1 MNQTET
7 LHFLVRHGYALL
19 FFWVFVEQAGLPIP
33 SAPLLLAAGALAGS
47 SLAVERSPSPARPE
61 VAPPRRFRVRLP
73 ETHPEEMV
81 FRVIPSVLPR
91 YLFWP
96 VSLSLVISYRSTPPS
111 PSGRFE

>member
-1 MNQTET
+1 MEVDGISGAAFSGSDNG
-7 LHFLVRHGYALL
+7 HGKDHGLRRLL
-19 FFWVFVEQAGLPIP
+19 PYRFQRSQA
-33 SAPLLLAAGALAGS
+33 AAGALAGS

-81 FRVIPSVLPR
+81 FRVLPSVLPR
-91 YLFWP
+91 YLFRP